1 MRLAASIFS
10 CTLVCAVAGC
20 QQGIFD
26 NDDSKWRVPEAELQ
40 NIERLDVD
48 AALRAPSET
57 LEDATKRAVED
68 ALPKSERTD
77 EVQLT
82 LSDVRSA
89 VLANNLDLR
98 TQIIS
103 PAIAAAQLA
112 QEEAKFQSV
121 FFTDWQRN
129 DGNVFSDLV
138 GGDAVDQNAFN
149 AGVNIPLASGGTV
162 TFSAPFSQAS
172 SDLGGIL
179 GSPTEDW
186 QGGLSASMSQPL
198 LRNAG
203 VDVNTASIRV
213 ARWQGQIADAQTKLE
228 AIRIL
233 AASDR
238 AYWNFY
244 SAYRELDVR
253 RKQYEVAI
261 EQLERAK
268 RRVRGGDAAE
278 IEIIRAESGVGSTL
292 QSIIVA
298 DATLRIRQRDLKR
311 LMARADLPVAGS
323 TPMKPSSEPN
333 PVGLKLDASMLA
345 KQAVAGRMEMLE
357 LELQLAVDL
366 TNIDLARNQE
376 LPLFMLDYGYSL
388 QGQGDSFGDAYAQL
402 GNADQFNVGLSA
414 EISLGNDAAKAAVS
428 AAILTRV
435 QRLATKDARKQG
447 IEQEIYDAVDTIEQ
461 SWQAILAARLETVLA
476 ARTLKAEERQFD
488 VGLRTSTDVL
498 DAVAT
503 LSDAQS
509 REVRALAAYEIA
521 LVDAAFATGTVL
533 GSAKIRWE
541 AFSESQLEEMER
553 ISDAPTDAA
562 GARGGFTQIPVAA
575 TAKTP
580 VAVPAPAVEPAPIDS
595 AAPSVAPAPSG
606 ASPEPT
612 AAPAPSA
619 GG

>member
-1 MRLAASIFS
+1 MSEFQSTRQALTLCLAILCAAS
-10 CTLVCAVAGC
+10 GC

-40 NIERLDVD
+40 QIERLDVD
-48 AALRAPSET
+48 AALRAPSES

-68 ALPKSERTD
+68 ALPKVERLD

-82 LSDVRSA
+82 LSDVRAA
-89 VLANNLDLR
+89 VLANNLELR

-103 PAIAAAQLA
+103 PSIAAAQLA

-121 FFTDWQRN
+121 FFADWQRN

-138 GGDAVDQNAFN
+138 GGNSVDQDSFN

-179 GSPTEDW
+179 GDPEANW

-213 ARWQGQIADAQTKLE
+213 ARWQGQIADARTKLE
-228 AIRIL
+228 AVRIL

-311 LMARADLPVAGS
+311 LMARADLPVASS

-345 KQAVAGRMEMLE
+345 QKAVAGRMEMLE

-428 AAILTRV
+428 QAILTRV
-435 QRLATKDARKQG
+435 QRLATKDARRQG

-476 ARTLKAEERQFD
+476 ARTLQAEERQFD

-498 DAVAT
+498 DAVAA
-503 LSDAQS
+503 LADAQS

-541 AFSESQLEEMER
+541 AFRAEELDQMER
-553 ISDAPTDAA
+553 LSDTPSAA
-562 GARGGFTQIPVAA
+562 ARDRGGFVQIPVAEPRA
-575 TAKTP
+575 APEP
-580 VAVPAPAVEPAPIDS
+580 VAEPTQEPVPSAEPVP
-595 AAPSVAPAPSG
+595 AAPSLL
-606 ASPEPT
+606 
-612 AAPAPSA
+612 
-619 GG
+619 